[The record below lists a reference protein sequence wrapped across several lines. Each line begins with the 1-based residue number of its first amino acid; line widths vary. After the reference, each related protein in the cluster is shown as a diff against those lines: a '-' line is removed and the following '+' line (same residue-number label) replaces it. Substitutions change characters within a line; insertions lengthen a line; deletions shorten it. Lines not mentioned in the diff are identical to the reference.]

1 MKIVL
6 IGIFAGLVSGLFAS
20 GGGLILVP
28 LYTYFFKMTDKKAR
42 ATSIFCVLPMV
53 IVTAIVY
60 NRNNFMDW
68 EIGLRCA
75 IGGIVGGLIGGK
87 LLNIIPSK
95 YLKILFIIFLFYA
108 GFKILV

>member
-1 MKIVL
+1 MKIAL
-6 IGIFAGLVSGLFAS
+6 IGIFAGLISGLFAS

-28 LYTYFFKMTDKKAR
+28 LYTYFLKLSDKKAR

-53 IVTAIVY
+53 IITAVVY
-60 NRNNFMDW
+60 SRNNFIDW
-68 EIGLRCA
+68 GIGIKCA